1 MDLTSESKQQDKGE
15 AREAV
20 KKANE
25 ALAQELADSMR
36 REWAPL
42 VDNLQKAEDAFD
54 GFDMN
59 DLADDSSAAFD
70 LSRGVWREGGWQ
82 ELDSLRSKL
91 QAGLS
96 LEFLAPPHAH
106 TLQPRRRRRN

>member
-82 ELDSLRSKL
+82 
-91 QAGLS
+91 AGGGERGDTGGAE
-96 LEFLAPPHAH
+96 EFAAGGGRGHGV
-106 TLQPRRRRRN
+106 